1 MDWAQNLGEQTILKF
16 LGPGRDWEQLVD
28 DKNGNY
34 DYLMQSDLDLNSP
47 AVRTELARWGA
58 WYLETTGVD
67 GFRLD
72 VVKHIQFS
80 FFRTW
85 LDHLRRIAGREL
97 FAVGEY
103 WNPDAVASSDTA
115 CSPHRSP
122 PDSSVRFSWRASLRF
137 G

>member
-1 MDWAQNLGEQTILKF
+1 MKF

-103 WNPDAVASSDTA
+103 WNPDDVHA
-115 CSPHRSP
+115 
-122 PDSSVRFSWRASLRF
+122 
-137 G
+137 